1 MLVYT
6 RYSHEKL
13 INSFLLCIAI
23 ILFFSGAF
31 RSNGPDIINY
41 KDFYYNSPERIPDIL
56 FYLIFSFFSFIG
68 FKFEV
73 ILLLM
78 MLLTLVSIKRITQI
92 YKVSFLFTFCIYFI
106 YLIPVRDLAQFRTGL
121 AISILLI
128 AFSFNGKKFISWPL
142 YCAAVLCHYT
152 AVVLVLNII
161 GSYLIAS
168 FQNKYLRQILLLS
181 AVIFIFIVGL
191 KIEQLAFIDQ
201 RISIYLSYASH
212 VDGRPVQSMTVAI
225 YYSLITL
232 SFIYFAKNEMSQK
245 DYRSLIYMMIFAI
258 SIFFAFSNIAIFSY
272 RLAHVAAALHPIM
285 VAIIFKSIRKK
296 ERSKSQK
303 ILGILVIGILTLIY
317 ISKISIG
324 SIVYDIEFSS
334 SV

>member
-1 MLVYT
+1 
-6 RYSHEKL
+6 
-13 INSFLLCIAI
+13 
-23 ILFFSGAF
+23 
-31 RSNGPDIINY
+31 
-41 KDFYYNSPERIPDIL
+41 
-56 FYLIFSFFSFIG
+56 
-68 FKFEV
+68 
-73 ILLLM
+73 
-78 MLLTLVSIKRITQI
+78 
-92 YKVSFLFTFCIYFI
+92 
-106 YLIPVRDLAQFRTGL
+106 
-121 AISILLI
+121 
-128 AFSFNGKKFISWPL
+128 
-142 YCAAVLCHYT
+142 
-152 AVVLVLNII
+152 
-161 GSYLIAS
+161 
-168 FQNKYLRQILLLS
+168 
-181 AVIFIFIVGL
+181 
-191 KIEQLAFIDQ
+191 
-201 RISIYLSYASH
+201 
-212 VDGRPVQSMTVAI
+212 MTVAI

-296 ERSKSQK
+296 ERPKSQK